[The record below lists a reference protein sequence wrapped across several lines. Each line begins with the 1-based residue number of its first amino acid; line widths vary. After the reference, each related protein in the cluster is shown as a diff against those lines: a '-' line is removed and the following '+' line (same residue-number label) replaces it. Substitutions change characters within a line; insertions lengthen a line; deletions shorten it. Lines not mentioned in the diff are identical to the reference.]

1 MSRQRIGDSGE
12 ILPKIRVILKIQSE
26 AAYLP
31 DTLGDASGS
40 DIPGEIKRISRHF
53 IEGQ

>member
-1 MSRQRIGDSGE
+1 VSRQRIGDSGE
-12 ILPKIRVILKIQSE
+12 IVPKIRVMLKIQSE

-40 DIPGEIKRISRHF
+40 DIPGETKRISRHC
-53 IEGQ
+53 IKG